1 ATGRFFSEDPVR
13 WASGQTN
20 AYVYTGGNPV
30 QFNDPFGFE
39 STGTPGNNQAQNKQ
53 VSDIVRE
60 LGLTKGQRRNLHDE
74 IYGHVASSPPRSNRK
89 TVLTS
94 SGKTSTDSNICPS
107 RYCDASLMV
116 SLDAS
121 LSASHAPFELI
132 VQLHI

>member
-1 ATGRFFSEDPVR
+1 MMRSPNCKRYEIATPLYYYLSRYYSPATGRFFSEDPVR

-74 IYGHVASSPPRSNRK
+74 I
-89 TVLTS
+89 
-94 SGKTSTDSNICPS
+94 SGQGARLP
-107 RYCDASLMV
+107 
-116 SLDAS
+116 
-121 LSASHAPFELI
+121 
-132 VQLHI
+132 